1 MIVEEFAQ
9 LGRLTVAE
17 VDDSSTMGGGEG
29 PIAQVRPRRHF
40 ERLEPFAGC
49 PSADVGEAAVR

>member
-1 MIVEEFAQ
+1 MIVEELAR
-9 LGRLTVAE
+9 LGCLPVAE
-17 VDDSSTMGGGEG
+17 VVDVQMGGGEG